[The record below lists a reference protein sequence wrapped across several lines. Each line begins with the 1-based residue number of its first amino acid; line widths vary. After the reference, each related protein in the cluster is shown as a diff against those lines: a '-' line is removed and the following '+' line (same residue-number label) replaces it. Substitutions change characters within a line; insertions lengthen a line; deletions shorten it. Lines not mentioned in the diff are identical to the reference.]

1 VKPLMLTLA
10 AFGPYPGRTQVDFRP
25 LETGLFLVTG
35 DTGAGKT
42 SLFDAIVYALF
53 GECSGQTRGES
64 GLRSDFAPPDTETFV
79 TLEFLHRGK
88 TYTVTRRPAQLL
100 PKKRGEGMTQRGAS
114 AELLLPDG
122 PPVAKT
128 QEVTRRIEEILRM
141 NAAQFRQ
148 LCMIAQGEFLRL
160 LLAGQAQREDIL
172 RRLFDTGLYQRVQ
185 EDLSRREREL
195 RQAIEL
201 ESQRAAEH
209 CRRLRRRHENGPRV
223 TKASFCPFAERAG
236 MTKGRRES
244 SIHAEPRRPNRIIGN
259 F

>member
-1 VKPLMLTLA
+1 MKPLMLTLA

-141 NAAQFRQ
+141 NAA
-148 LCMIAQGEFLRL
+148 
-160 LLAGQAQREDIL
+160 
-172 RRLFDTGLYQRVQ
+172 
-185 EDLSRREREL
+185 
-195 RQAIEL
+195 
-201 ESQRAAEH
+201 
-209 CRRLRRRHENGPRV
+209 
-223 TKASFCPFAERAG
+223 
-236 MTKGRRES
+236 S
-244 SIHAEPRRPNRIIGN
+244 SGSSA
-259 F
+259 